1 MRAATTPL
9 IVWAD
14 TREQIIP
21 PFPEGVVL
29 ERVTLSEGDYT
40 CPATQGIG
48 VVERKNPDD
57 FASSLTRDRER
68 FEDELR
74 RLQGYRWKII
84 CVESDVTTL
93 YRTSG
98 MHPHSLL
105 GSVASLTAR
114 WDCPVLFAG
123 NAAGCGRLIAGLLSR
138 WGNRLEAERTAAS

>member
-1 MRAATTPL
+1 MTTPPFV
-9 IVWAD
+9 IFCD
-14 TREQIIP
+14 PREQRP
-21 PFPEGVVL
+21 PRFPDGVVL
-29 ERVTLSEGDYT
+29 ERVTLAEADYSSEV
-40 CPATQGIG
+40 CQGIA

-74 RLQGYRWKII
+74 RLQGYRWK
-84 CVESDVTTL
+84 CVVVESDISTI

-98 MHPHSLL
+98 MHPHSVL

-123 NAAGCGRLIAGLLSR
+123 NAHGCGRLIAGLLSR
-138 WGNRLEAERTAAS
+138 WGKRIQAERSVAA

>member
-1 MRAATTPL
+1 MTPPAPFT
-9 IVWAD
+9 IFVD
-14 TREQIIP
+14 SREQRPP
-21 PFPEGVVL
+21 PFPDGVVL

-40 CPATQGIG
+40 SEICQGVAVI
-48 VVERKNPDD
+48 ERKNPDD

-68 FEDELR
+68 LEDELR
-74 RLQGYRWKII
+74 RLQGYRWKLV
-84 CVESDVTTL
+84 CVESDITTI

-138 WGNRLEAERTAAS
+138 WGKRIEAERGAAA